1 MESYK
6 IIKVETLA
14 KVGMK
19 ASQEKL
25 LRKQIIDSIPK
36 IDDIIDKV
44 WHKKDVIQVANKK
57 PYYMI
62 YFVNNEPC
70 FVQPKDG
77 PIIPH
82 IKLLHKFPFL
92 LPTCQIDKGGIKHVI
107 TGANI
112 MIPGMTSKGGRLP
125 PNEEI
130 PHNIVAVL
138 CEDKTHAIA
147 IGQMQMSAKEMEE
160 TGKGIGIEV
169 LTYIGDE
176 AWNVK

>member
-6 IIKVETLA
+6 PIKMEILP
-14 KVGMK
+14 KGGMK

-25 LRKQIIDSIPK
+25 LRKQIIEAIPK
-36 IDDIIDKV
+36 IEDIIDKV

-57 PYYMI
+57 PYYVI
-62 YFVNNEPC
+62 YFINNEPC

-77 PIIPH
+77 PIVPH
-82 IKLLHKFPFL
+82 IKLLHKYPFL
-92 LPTCQIDKGGIKHVI
+92 LPTCQIDKGGIKHVM

-112 MIPGMTSKGGRLP
+112 MIPGMTSKGGKLP
-125 PNEEI
+125 PQGDI
-130 PHNIVAVL
+130 PHNIVGIL
-138 CEDKTHAIA
+138 CEDKTNVIA
-147 IGQMQMSAKEMEE
+147 IGQMQMSSKEMEE
-160 TGKGIGIEV
+160 VGKGVGIEV